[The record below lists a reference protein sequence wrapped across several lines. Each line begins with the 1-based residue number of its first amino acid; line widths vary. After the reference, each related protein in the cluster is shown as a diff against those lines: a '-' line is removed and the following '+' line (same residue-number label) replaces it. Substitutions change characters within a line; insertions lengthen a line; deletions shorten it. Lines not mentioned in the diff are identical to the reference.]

1 MILRV
6 NPNRM
11 EMQRLRKRLLL
22 ARRGHKLLKDKQEE
36 LLRQFM
42 TLVRE
47 VRERRQDVE
56 TRLMEV
62 YRGFQRARQS
72 CPEFAL
78 EEALS
83 TALVTPEITVTQT
96 RAMDI
101 RLPNIQLEELEFK
114 PTYRPTE
121 TTGDLDLSLKA
132 LHDVLPELLKMAET
146 EKKVELMSQ
155 ELERTRR
162 RVNALE
168 HILIP
173 SLEETIKFISSKLA
187 ELERSNLTRLMK
199 IKDIVRSH

>member
-11 EMQRLRKRLLL
+11 ELLQLRRRLVL

-47 VRERRQDVE
+47 VRRRRREVE
-56 TRLMEV
+56 ARLQEV
-62 YRGFQRARQS
+62 YLRFRHAREN
-72 CPEFAL
+72 CPAFAL
-78 EEALS
+78 EDALS
-83 TALVTPEITVTQT
+83 LPSVAPELNVTQV

-101 RLPNIQLEELEFK
+101 RLPTFELAPFDF
-114 PTYRPTE
+114 TISYRPTE
-121 TTGDLDLSLKA
+121 TTGDLDLSLKE
-132 LHDVLPELLKMAET
+132 LFDLLPEILKMAET
-146 EKKVELMSQ
+146 EKKIELMSR

-173 SLEETIKFISSKLA
+173 NLEETIKFISTKLS